1 MKVLV
6 IGGAG
11 FIGTGITEY
20 AVKYGHQVTA
30 ITRHKHT
37 WHEVTDRVN
46 SIQSDWMNDKSA
58 RKILNNK
65 HYDIIVDGLI
75 MTKKQMERDIQLI
88 NGHCKH
94 FFFISSAGVYNQPGE
109 NVREDTPIDS
119 DKIYWSVMQ
128 NKREIELY
136 LENIRKQ
143 YNFMVTVIRPSVTYG
158 DTRIPCAVLSRKN
171 QLTLV
176 QRVIDG
182 KPIIFADD
190 NNSLHP
196 ISRID
201 VFAKAVVSLFG
212 KAEADGQTYHIA
224 DEQSYTWDDVAKAIG
239 KAVNKKIQIIHI
251 NVEKLKSLDPN
262 LYIEVKYNKFDTLTL
277 DISKIKQMCPEEK
290 FHTDLNQDLKNIISN
305 IKKVNANIP
314 LDDRFNRISDIL
326 IADYI
331 SCGGNNNE
339 KKIAKNYIS
348 SLDDD
353 YVKSLPLLRKK
364 IERDVIRQQRK
375 QVLKDHVKEILPD
388 CIVSII
394 ILMKKTIFA
403 K

>member
-94 FFFISSAGVYNQPGE
+94 FFFISSAGVYSQPGE